1 MPDGGAA
8 GESGAEQAAVQ
19 LLRGAARRDARLGVK
34 EAAELVVDKHGLG
47 EGFVGMCELLLG
59 WPVKP

>member
-1 MPDGGAA
+1 M
-8 GESGAEQAAVQ
+8 Q